1 MWREIVGLR
10 KKQAGSRENSARAMR
25 ESLASGSLLVVW
37 VWRILV
43 DLACGGKN
51 GAKWEKEKAEQEK
64 IERRRAKKEEG
75 RFCVIFSLSLLL
87 FCPTFLFFLFLLSLP
102 FLPFRFF
109 TPAFCLSYFF
119 IFFTCPRFFLFYCY
133 FERFLSFSKSAMRKA
148 SSMDCIA
155 LSRGSHWVL

>member
-1 MWREIVGLR
+1 
-10 KKQAGSRENSARAMR
+10 MR

-75 RFCVIFSLSLLL
+75 RFCVIFALSLLL
-87 FCPTFLFFLFLLSLP
+87 FCPTFLFFYFYYPCLSYP
-102 FLPFRFF
+102 FAFF

-119 IFFTCPRFFLFYCY
+119 IFLLASIFFFFCCY

-155 LSRGSHWVL
+155 LRRGSHWVL